1 MWYIGAYI
9 KIADPSKNFV
19 KDPTTGEL
27 VSTGSLSSGGISAMA
42 FFYLWTCFYSPTW
55 NGTPWVL
62 NSEMFDQN
70 VRTLAQAF
78 AAANNWFWNFIVA
91 RFTPQMFQTMG
102 YGVYF
107 FFASLMI
114 ISVFFVWFFIPET
127 KRIPL
132 EAMDK
137 LFSRSIPARKAH
149 GIVMRDLRV
158 EEAEFRRA
166 SVSHGMKIDEAGYV
180 VEEKHTEYI
189 GEKGEADSV

>member
-1 MWYIGAYI
+1 
-9 KIADPSKNFV
+9 
-19 KDPTTGEL
+19 
-27 VSTGSLSSGGISAMA
+27 
-42 FFYLWTCFYSPTW
+42 
-55 NGTPWVL
+55 
-62 NSEMFDQN
+62 
-70 VRTLAQAF
+70 
-78 AAANNWFWNFIVA
+78 
-91 RFTPQMFQTMG
+91 
-102 YGVYF
+102 
-107 FFASLMI
+107 MI